1 MMIIILTNPKCNGL
15 VSQKNKADAHLTRGT
30 VILKDTWIPQTN
42 QAWRV
47 TAKVP
52 GGAQRFSQLCGV

>member
-1 MMIIILTNPKCNGL
+1 MVLLAK
-15 VSQKNKADAHLTRGT
+15 KNKADAHLTRGT
-30 VILKDTWIPQTN
+30 VILKDTWIPRTN

-52 GGAQRFSQLCGV
+52 GDAQRFSQLCGV